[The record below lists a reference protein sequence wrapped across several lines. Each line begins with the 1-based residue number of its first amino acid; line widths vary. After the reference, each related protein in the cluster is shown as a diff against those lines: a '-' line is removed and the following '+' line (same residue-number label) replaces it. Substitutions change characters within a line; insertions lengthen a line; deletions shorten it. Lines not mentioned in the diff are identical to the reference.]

1 MSCTQIVHDKS
12 PMNSVDAS
20 SLPENKKKNRFKN
33 IKCCKKIEHDNVF
46 QLMIYIIF
54 NSVTVDETRVILTP
68 IEGAEHDYINAN
80 FIDVS

>member
-1 MSCTQIVHDKS
+1 MT
-12 PMNSVDAS
+12 MY
-20 SLPENKKKNRFKN
+20 
-33 IKCCKKIEHDNVF
+33 F